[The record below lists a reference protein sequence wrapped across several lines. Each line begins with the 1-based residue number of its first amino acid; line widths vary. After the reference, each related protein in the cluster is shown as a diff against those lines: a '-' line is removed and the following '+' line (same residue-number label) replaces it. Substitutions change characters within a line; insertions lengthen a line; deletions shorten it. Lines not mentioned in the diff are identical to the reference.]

1 MPKLRSH
8 WKKAVTVLL
17 SVGIACS
24 TASVAQAAVSMTYT
38 PAVWDPSKADTIT
51 AAATCK

>member
-38 PAVWDPSKADTIT
+38 PRSVGRRPPD
-51 AAATCK
+51 